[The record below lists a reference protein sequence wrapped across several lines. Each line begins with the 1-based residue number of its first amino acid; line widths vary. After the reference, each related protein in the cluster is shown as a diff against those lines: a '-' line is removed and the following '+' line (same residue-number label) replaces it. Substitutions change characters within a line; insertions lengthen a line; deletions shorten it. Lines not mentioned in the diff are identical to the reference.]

1 MQGFVGHSLDIIKI
15 LIFTYM
21 KVFNL
26 CLQPEATPKECIEL
40 KILLGS
46 TPKFQII

>member
-1 MQGFVGHSLDIIKI
+1 MHGFLGHSLDIIKI
-15 LIFTYM
+15 LIFIYM

-26 CLQPEATPKECIEL
+26 CLQSKATPKECIEL
-40 KILLGS
+40 KNLLGS